1 MARFR
6 RLGVLVVLGL
16 LAAWGG
22 VAPAEL
28 PWPMTPQGQAE
39 IQRRRQARLDYV
51 QGQDEFNAGNYQ
63 RAAELFAR
71 YLKVFPDDPQARR
84 RLERARSLATRRHLG
99 ILEVVSQPTAQV
111 WLDGRPV
118 GHTPLRL
125 PAVAAGEHLLE
136 VRAFGASK
144 RLRLQVRPAATLTVR
159 FTLVGG
165 ALNVVSRPWAEVWV
179 DGRPVGHSPLV
190 LEGLT
195 VGPVTVTVRR
205 PGYREQTRLVILR
218 RDQRERLSFVLVPR

>member
-1 MARFR
+1 
-6 RLGVLVVLGL
+6 
-16 LAAWGG
+16 
-22 VAPAEL
+22 
-28 PWPMTPQGQAE
+28 MTPQGQAE

-51 QGQDEFNAGNYQ
+51 QGQDEFNAGNYK

-71 YLKVFPDDPQARR
+71 YLAVFPDDAQARR
-84 RLERARSLATRRHLG
+84 RLAQARRLAARRHLG
-99 ILEVVSQPTAQV
+99 TLEVVSRPSAQV

-125 PAVAAGEHLLE
+125 PEVPAGEHLVE

-144 RLRLQVRPAATLTVR
+144 RLRLKVRPGATVSVR

-179 DGRPVGHSPLV
+179 DGRPVGHSPLA

-195 VGPVTVTVRR
+195 LGPVTVTVRR
-205 PGYREQTRLVILR
+205 PGYQEQTRLVILH
-218 RDQRERLSFVLVPR
+218 RDQRERLSFVLLPR